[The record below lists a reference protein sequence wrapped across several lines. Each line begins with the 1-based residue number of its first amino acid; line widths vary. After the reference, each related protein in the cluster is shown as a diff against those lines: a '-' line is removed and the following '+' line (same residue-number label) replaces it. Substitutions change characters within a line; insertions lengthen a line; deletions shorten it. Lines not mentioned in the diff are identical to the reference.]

1 MKYYVFTWDWHGMS
15 VEEMKED
22 IKKYSDL
29 EVYDNLDEAIAS
41 LEHQGDFDLAD
52 DEGGCVFDG
61 EEIVYVLV

>member
-29 EVYDNLDEAIAS
+29 EVYDNLDEAVAS
-41 LEHQGDFDLAD
+41 LEYQGEVDLAD

-61 EEIVYVLV
+61 EEIVYALV

>member
-41 LEHQGDFDLAD
+41 LEYQGDVDLAD
-52 DEGGCVFDG
+52 DEGG
-61 EEIVYVLV
+61 

>member
-1 MKYYVFTWDWHGMS
+1 MKYYVFTWDWYGMS

-29 EVYDNLDEAIAS
+29 EVYEDLDEAIAS
-41 LEHQGDFDLAD
+41 LERQGEFDLAY

-61 EEIVYVLV
+61 EEIVYTLV